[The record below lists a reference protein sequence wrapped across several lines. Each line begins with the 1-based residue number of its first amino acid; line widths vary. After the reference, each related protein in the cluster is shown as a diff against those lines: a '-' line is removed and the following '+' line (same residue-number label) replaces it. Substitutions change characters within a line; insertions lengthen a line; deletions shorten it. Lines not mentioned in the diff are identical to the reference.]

1 MSKTCCATSPTRTKR
16 KKQRKRKKKKIKVK
30 KKKQEREKKE
40 KIKRRKREKD
50 LSPTFVSL
58 QASTLPRPPAL
69 LVAMNDD
76 DDE

>member
-1 MSKTCCATSPTRTKR
+1 MLPALPVR
-16 KKQRKRKKKKIKVK
+16 KGKGKGKGKEKNKSK

-69 LVAMNDD
+69 LVRMND
-76 DDE
+76 E